1 MNAIFPSKLPS
12 YELRESNP
20 CGWIH
25 ATGAIRVSDDKA
37 GFHAMGAIWGG

>member
-25 ATGAIRVSDDKA
+25 ATGAIGVSDDKA